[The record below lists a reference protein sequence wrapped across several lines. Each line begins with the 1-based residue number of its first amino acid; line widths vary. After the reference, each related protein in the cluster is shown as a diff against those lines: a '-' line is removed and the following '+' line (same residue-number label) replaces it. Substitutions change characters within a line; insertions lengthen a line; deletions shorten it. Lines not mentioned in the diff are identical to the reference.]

1 VRLTIAAIGRLK
13 DGAERIL
20 VDRYVDRLKSGKSI
34 GLGPVREIEFAES
47 RQAGAAERKY
57 DEADRLLRGI
67 AGADVRIALDET
79 GRSLTSEAFARWLG
93 ARRDAG
99 SREAAFVIGGPD
111 GQGPAVLTDAQL
123 VLSLGP
129 MTLPH
134 GLARVVL
141 AEQLYRAVTI
151 LTGHPYHRA

>member
-1 VRLTIAAIGRLK
+1 MRLTIAAIGRLK

-34 GLGPVREIEFAES
+34 GLGPAREIEFAES
-47 RQAGAAERKY
+47 RQTGAAKRKA
-57 DEADRLLRGI
+57 DEAERLLRGVS
-67 AGADVRIALDET
+67 AADLRVALDEG
-79 GRSLTSEAFARWLG
+79 GRSMSSEAFARWIG

-99 SREAAFVIGGPD
+99 GREAAFIIGGPD
-111 GQGPAVLTDAQL
+111 GQGSAVLSGAHL
-123 VLSLGP
+123 VLSLGA

-134 GLARVVL
+134 GLARAVL

-151 LTGHPYHRA
+151 LGGHPYHRA